1 MIEHAPR
8 HNRRHGDRG
17 PPVHRRSSSLS
28 RLDRDRLL
36 RAPDGRVGTHL
47 GRGDGVG
54 PRHRRVRRRPHR
66 RERRRLQLRAHRAG
80 RVTARRGRDGRRRAA
95 DPQATGRPSEHDADA
110 ARRRAP
116 ARRAT
121 RHPVGI
127 RGEHLPAIRLRPGFA
142 EGERPTRPSSQRL
155 SPAACLQRPGPPGDR
170 GRGKDRLPAG
180 LRRGE
185 ADPRRILHP
194 HPRVLEF
201 GGLPLSARVAA
212 RTRGAVQRR
221 ARRRRHDRRLCAVR
235 DPRWRRRRR
244 CRSST

>member
-1 MIEHAPR
+1 MEWDRAIAAYD
-8 HNRRHGDRG
+8 GDRI
-17 PPVHRRSSSLS
+17 
-28 RLDRDRLL
+28 
-36 RAPDGRVGTHL
+36 VGNA
-47 GRGDGVG
+47 G
-54 PRHRRVRRRPHR
+54 
-66 RERRRLQLRAHRAG
+66 RLQLRAHRAG

-142 EGERPTRPSSQRL
+142 EGERPTRPSSQRV
-155 SPAACLQRPGPPGDR
+155 SPAARLQRPGPPGDR
-170 GRGKDRLPAG
+170 GRGKGRLPAG

-194 HPRVLEF
+194 HARVLGF
-201 GGLPLSARVAA
+201 GGLPRFRPSGGADAGSRSTSCTTSGARSTGMRGTRSANGTTTPRSSVARPDGGQPSRPPGPVA
-212 RTRGAVQRR
+212 LPGRHRPHG
-221 ARRRRHDRRLCAVR
+221 ARRVR
-235 DPRWRRRRR
+235 GTSPSTI
-244 CRSST
+244 RSCWPSSSRASSI